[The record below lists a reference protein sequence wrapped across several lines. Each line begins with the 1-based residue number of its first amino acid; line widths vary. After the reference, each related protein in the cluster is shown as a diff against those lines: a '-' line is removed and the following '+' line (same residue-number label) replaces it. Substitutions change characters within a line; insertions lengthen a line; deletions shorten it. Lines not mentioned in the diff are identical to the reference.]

1 MNHSQNATAIDL
13 RIINALEFNKIRN
26 GLLFHE
32 VFLSR
37 KDYQYLKSDYADL
50 YIFFKNAKELN
61 AVENFSKKNEVDPKI
76 IYNFIEY
83 YEHIDNDV
91 KTHNKTFINKS
102 LISHKEYLDK
112 ILKDV
117 DSKIF
122 LDDDQR
128 RVILNDEDY
137 TLVIAGAGAGKTT
150 TVAAKVKYLIDKKN
164 LDPSEILVISYTNKA
179 VDELKER
186 INKQLKISCPITTFH
201 AAGNAIIRKQKEE
214 KLRIVDS
221 GFLYNIAR
229 DYLKKNILNHK
240 EMMEKVIMFFGT
252 YFDAPYEG
260 EDLKSF
266 FNYIIK
272 ADFTTIKS
280 ELNEY
285 TIEIIDRLTKKQVTI
300 NNESLRSQEEVLI
313 ANFLYTHGIDYTYEP
328 IYPFH
333 ISGSRKIYTP
343 DFLIVQGD
351 KKAYIEH
358 FGITES
364 GEHSRYTKEELET
377 YIMAKNHKINLHRK
391 HNTNLIIS
399 YSQYNDG
406 KSTIDHLEKNLISFG
421 FNLNKKDTK
430 DILLKLVGN
439 EENKYIWRL
448 VKLITIFIHNFKV
461 KGLQQ
466 QDFYT
471 LLRTTEN
478 VRTKLFLEI
487 CHMIYSEYQNAL
499 EKERCVDFEDM
510 INDSARIL
518 REVAELKE
526 KLPFKYIIV
535 DEYQDISMQ
544 RFDLTKELSNVC
556 DAKIIAV
563 GDDWQSIY
571 AFSGSDI
578 TLFTRFAKTMGY
590 AEELIIRNTYRNAQE
605 VIDIAGNFIQKN
617 ENQIKKTLFSPH
629 HINDPVIVITY
640 SDDYDKNRKLGLQGV
655 LEQRAESVVK
665 AIEHILNNK
674 KNEHKEHS
682 ILLVG
687 RYNFDAE
694 RIGDTP
700 YFTYDSLNNV
710 IICNKYPKVK
720 LEFLTA
726 HSSKGLGFDDV
737 IIINAIDHVYG
748 FPSQI
753 EIDPA
758 LQLVINVDASIEYAE
773 ERRLFYVAMTRTK
786 NRVYIV
792 TPEKK
797 TSEFVTEL
805 INDYQN
811 VKLEGVL
818 QENIKEF
825 KHNTCP
831 ICGYPLTLKYKPS
844 YGLKLYICTNE
855 PEACGFMT
863 NNLRGGKMSISKCP
877 KCIDGYMIVKGTRRN
892 DESVFLGCTNYS
904 TEGNGCDYSMSKIRY
919 YEMNHLND
927 DKPEIIHKKNI
938 DSKQKETNHDFQH
951 VEIQSKI
958 MSADSVVLK
967 EQINPLVDII
977 DESKHKQIIEKP
989 DSIKPKLSDDLISV
1003 NELNTQLN
1011 IYQLKILKC
1020 VDELVT
1026 KRGINKIADILIQ
1039 SKAKYIIDN
1048 NLDKLSSYGSLLGY
1062 KKDVIIEQIHSL
1074 IEGGYI
1080 TQTTGLYPILTLN
1093 EKGKLILQS
1102 QGKKLDYVADSIEE
1116 MKVLVN
1122 FDQNN
1127 ILKNLRSTRK
1137 HLATEKGIV
1146 PRRYIKESLL
1156 KRIARKPPKD
1166 IEHFSKMF
1174 VNNSNVNAS
1183 DIEALFESISSK
1195 GLLEKESKIQNLHDL
1210 IIKSSSVSGVCF
1222 EINNYLLSIGIM
1234 KKIKTNDI
1242 FDYLEKEGYVEAA
1255 VKKDEKITRIPT
1267 EKGIGMDIGI
1277 EILFGKNF
1285 TSKHLKLGDKIKTQ
1299 IIKHIEKNL

>member
-1 MNHSQNATAIDL
+1 MGINQSTSTIDS
-13 RIINALEFNKIRN
+13 RIIKVLEFHQIRSS
-26 GLLFHE
+26 LFSQE
-32 VFLSR
+32 VFLSK
-37 KDYQYLKSDYADL
+37 KDYKNLISDYLD
-50 YIFFKNAKELN
+50 IFSFFMNAKELS
-61 AVENFSKKNEVDPKI
+61 AIDSFSDKNDIDSKLI
-76 IYNFIEY
+76 FSFLEY
-83 YEHIDNDV
+83 YNQLDDDI
-91 KTHNKTFINKS
+91 KIHNQTFINNN
-102 LISHKEYLDK
+102 LIKDK
-112 ILKDV
+112 IYFDNILKDV
-117 DSKIF
+117 DPKIM
-122 LDDDQR
+122 LDQDQR
-128 RVILNDEDY
+128 HVVLNDEDY

-150 TVAAKVKYLIDKKN
+150 TVAAKVKYLIDKKAI
-164 LDPSEILVISYTNKA
+164 DPSEILVISYTNKA

-186 INKQLKISCPITTFH
+186 INKQLKIPCPITTFH
-201 AAGNAIIRKQKEE
+201 AAGNAIIRKQKQE
-214 KLRIVDS
+214 KLRIVDT
-221 GFLYNIAR
+221 GFLYNVAR
-229 DYLKKNILNHK
+229 DYLKTHILSNP

-260 EDLKSF
+260 DDLKSF

-285 TIEIIDRLTKKQVTI
+285 TVEIIDRLTKKQITI
-300 NNESLRSQEEVLI
+300 NNESLRSREEVLI
-313 ANFLYTHGIDYTYEP
+313 ANFLYTHGIEYTYEP
-328 IYPFH
+328 IYPYH
-333 ISGSRKIYTP
+333 ISGSKKIYTP
-343 DFLIVQGD
+343 DFMILQGD

-364 GEHSRYTKEELET
+364 GGHSRYSKEELDA

-399 YSQYNDG
+399 YSQFNDG
-406 KSTIDHLEKNLISFG
+406 KSIIDHLEKNLILSG
-421 FNLNKKDTK
+421 FDLNKKDTK

-466 QDFYT
+466 QDFYSF
-471 LLRTTEN
+471 LRTTEN

-487 CHMIYSEYQNAL
+487 CHMIYNEYQNAL
-499 EKERCVDFEDM
+499 DKEKCVDFEDM

-544 RFDLTKELSNVC
+544 RFDLTRELSNVC

-578 TLFTRFAKTMGY
+578 TLFTRFAQSMGY

-617 ENQIKKTLFSPH
+617 VNQIKKTLFSPH
-629 HINDPVIVITY
+629 HIEDPVIVITY

-665 AIEHILNNK
+665 AIEHIISFK
-674 KNEHKEHS
+674 KDSNKEHT
-682 ILLVG
+682 ILLIG

-700 YFTYDSLNNV
+700 YFSYDSLNNV
-710 IICNKYPKVK
+710 IICNMYPKIR

-753 EIDPA
+753 EIDPV
-758 LQLVINVDASIEYAE
+758 LQLVINVDASIDYAE

-786 NRVYIV
+786 NRVYIIA
-792 TPEKK
+792 PEKK

-805 INDYQN
+805 IRDYEN

-863 NNLRGGKMSISKCP
+863 NNLRGGKMSIGKCP
-877 KCIDGYMIVKGTRRN
+877 KCLDGYMIVKGTKRN
-892 DESVFLGCTNYS
+892 DESVFLGCTNYT
-904 TEGNGCDYSMSKIRY
+904 TEGNGCDYSMSKVRY

-927 DKPEIIHKKNI
+927 DKPKPIHQRTQTVKKIEQNPEIESSIEQKTINNVPQQITPAITPVLVTQQIQEVENSNESNI
-938 DSKQKETNHDFQH
+938 NIKTSSPVINETIDQL
-951 VEIQSKI
+951 S
-958 MSADSVVLK
+958 
-967 EQINPLVDII
+967 IN
-977 DESKHKQIIEKP
+977 
-989 DSIKPKLSDDLISV
+989 
-1003 NELNTQLN
+1003 
-1011 IYQLKILKC
+1011 QLKILKC
-1020 VDELVT
+1020 VNELIVNF
-1026 KRGINKIADILIQ
+1026 GIKKITDILIG
-1039 SKAKYIIDN
+1039 SKAKYILEAK
-1048 NLDKLSSYGSLLGY
+1048 LDELSSYGSLEGNS
-1062 KKDVIIEQIHSL
+1062 KNDIIETIMNL
-1074 IEGGYI
+1074 IKDGYI
-1080 TQTTGLYPILTLN
+1080 IQTPGLYSVLKLSN
-1093 EKGKLILQS
+1093 KGKIALRS
-1102 QGKKLDYVADSIEE
+1102 QVNKLDYVVETIEE
-1116 MKVLVN
+1116 MKEIIN
-1122 FDQNN
+1122 YDQNN
-1127 ILKNLRSTRK
+1127 ALKNLRDIRK
-1137 HLATEKGIV
+1137 KLAAEKGLE
-1146 PRRYIKESLL
+1146 PKRYIKESIL
-1156 KRIARKPPKD
+1156 KRIVKKPPKD
-1166 IEHFSKMF
+1166 IESLSKILKNNRY
-1174 VNNSNVNAS
+1174 VNETDLQALLDIISNKE
-1183 DIEALFESISSK
+1183 I
-1195 GLLEKESKIQNLHDL
+1195 LEKPKKAPKVDNLL
-1210 IIKSSSVSGVCF
+1210 LRSSSVSGVC
-1222 EINNYLLSIGIM
+1222 EEVNRYMISRGIM
-1234 KKIKTNDI
+1234 KKIKTNNI
-1242 FDYLEKEGYVEAA
+1242 FDFLEKEGLIEISLRKD
-1255 VKKDEKITRIPT
+1255 KKIIRTPT
-1267 EKGIGMDIGI
+1267 QKGIDMDVDI
-1277 EILFGKNF
+1277 EVLIAKDF
-1285 TSKHLKLGDKIKTQ
+1285 TSKHLKLGPKIKSL
-1299 IIKHIEKNL
+1299 IIENLDNI